1 MSNPFY
7 LRNIRLAD
15 GLQEAVEKAAK
26 ETKRDIRL
34 LEHPIP
40 SISKPLDPLYND
52 GFGCIAVYDGKKD
65 CSKFVRRFQ
74 EIYDSGQ
81 LAVDRG

>member
-7 LRNIRLAD
+7 LRNIKLKD
-15 GLQEAVEKAAK
+15 GLFEAVEKASK

-34 LEHPIP
+34 LDYPIP
-40 SISKPLDPLYND
+40 SIGKPLEPKFNE

-65 CSKFVRRFQ
+65 CSKFVRKFE
-74 EIYDSGQ
+74 EILNESQ
-81 LAVDRG
+81 TL